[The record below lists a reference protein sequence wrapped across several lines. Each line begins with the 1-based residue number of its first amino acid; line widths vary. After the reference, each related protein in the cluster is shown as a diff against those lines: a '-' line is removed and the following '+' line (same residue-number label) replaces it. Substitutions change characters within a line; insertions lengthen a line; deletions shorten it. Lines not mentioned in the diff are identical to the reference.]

1 MNQLTEASR
10 TQPGSSE
17 GSALEAINEENRL
30 RRFRRRLFRS
40 ILIVCAFIGVGYA
53 FSPWLKIG
61 FNMNESMEGT
71 VFLILKKVE
80 PEVGQM
86 AAFQPPKNA
95 FYPHTWFVKYVK
107 GGPGDIVGIRE
118 DAGHQMV
125 YLNDQYIGVALQKAR
140 NGTPLTPTQ
149 EGVLPP
155 GKFFMWTPH
164 PRSFD
169 SRYNE
174 IGWIDESRIIGRA
187 IRLF

>member
-1 MNQLTEASR
+1 MNELIEEAR
-10 TQPGSSE
+10 GAVTGDDAPE
-17 GSALEAINEENRL
+17 LAAIREENRL

-40 ILIVCAFIGVGYA
+40 ILIVCAVIGVGYA

-71 VFLILKKVE
+71 VFLILKKIE

-86 AAFQPPKNA
+86 AAFWPPKNA

-107 GGPGDIVGIRE
+107 GGPGDIVGVRE
-118 DAGHQMV
+118 DGGHQMV
-125 YLNDQYIGVALQKAR
+125 YLNDQYVGAALRKAR
-140 NGTPLTPTQ
+140 NGSPLTPTQ

-187 IRLF
+187 VRLF